1 MIGNRFSNNV
11 KNTKTYSGTKP
22 VVVKT
27 HTQNKQYRLH
37 QGQVSSESKQRK
49 SNNGWQMKSW
59 TKLCKEENSNMY
71 ITRQRQMCKA
81 DKETWWH
88 YTKC

>member
-1 MIGNRFSNNV
+1 MIVNRFSNNV

-49 SNNGWQMKSW
+49 SNNGWQMKS
-59 TKLCKEENSNMY
+59 
-71 ITRQRQMCKA
+71 
-81 DKETWWH
+81 
-88 YTKC
+88 